1 MSNFQN
7 TTLSFNH
14 VDSTESKYSKQ
25 HKPRKSKDKN
35 TDRAGS
41 RGGRTGLN
49 WEHRKSFTEET
60 AIKMGE
66 YEHKPGQ

>member
-14 VDSTESKYSKQ
+14 IENTESEYSKQ
-25 HKPRKSKDKN
+25 HKPRKSRDKD

-49 WEHRKSFTEET
+49 WEHRKSFSEET
-60 AIKMGE
+60 AIKMGD
-66 YEHKPGQ
+66 HKPMP